1 MERYHYASP
10 LHFSSDDVTWLALQ
24 HRFERG
30 VRDGFISDIYDGVG
44 YKRHIQFLSHPSNV
58 SLILNTD
65 GVALFRSSGY

>member
-44 YKRHIQFLSHPSNV
+44 YKRHI
-58 SLILNTD
+58 
-65 GVALFRSSGY
+65 